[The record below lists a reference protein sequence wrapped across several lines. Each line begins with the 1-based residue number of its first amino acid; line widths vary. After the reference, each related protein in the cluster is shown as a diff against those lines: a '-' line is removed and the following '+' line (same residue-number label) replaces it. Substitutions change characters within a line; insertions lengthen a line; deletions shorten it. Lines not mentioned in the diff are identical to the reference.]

1 MTRKFTGT
9 QTLREGSF
17 KATILA
23 ATIFALTILTV
34 NPSQAQKRT
43 LTIYTYDSFAADGGL
58 GAALRPLYEER
69 CDCSIDFRVF
79 EDVGVLLNALKVERN
94 QSTAD
99 LVVGIDNN
107 MSAEAKQFFRP
118 HGLGRDYSRLFDL
131 PVPWTDSFFVP
142 FDFGWFAFVYD
153 RTKVPLPPQ
162 SFSEL
167 LGSSLRLVIQD
178 PRTSSPGLGLLL
190 WVKQVY
196 GNRAAEAW
204 QRLLPKVVTVTKGWS
219 EAYGLFLQGEAD
231 MVFSYVTSPAYHTL
245 VENNTNYRA
254 ALFSRGQFVQIEL
267 AAIAKTTQQPDLAK
281 DFLRFLISPAAQNL
295 VATRNW
301 MFPILGKDQNVPSP
315 PAFDIIRGR
324 MKSIPTLT
332 IPPGT
337 VLQNRRA
344 WTAEWRNAG
353 F

>member
-1 MTRKFTGT
+1 MAERS
-9 QTLREGSF
+9 L
-17 KATILA
+17 KATILLV
-23 ATIFALTILTV
+23 ATIALTILTV

-58 GAALRPLYEER
+58 GDALRPLYEER

-79 EDVGVLLNALKVERN
+79 EDAGVLLNTLKIERN
-94 QSTAD
+94 QSSAD

-131 PVPWTDSFFVP
+131 PIPWTDSFFVP

-153 RTKVPLPPQ
+153 RTNVALPPQ
-162 SFSEL
+162 SFAEL
-167 LGSSLRLVIQD
+167 FGTSLRIVIQD

-196 GNRAAEAW
+196 GDNAAEAW

-231 MVFSYVTSPAYHTL
+231 MVLSYVTSPAYHRI

-254 ALFSRGQFVQIEL
+254 ALFTKGQFVQIEL

-281 DFLRFLISPAAQNL
+281 DFLRFLVSPAAQNL

-315 PAFDIIRGR
+315 EAFERIRAR
-324 MKSIPTLT
+324 MKNIPTLT

-344 WTAEWRNAG
+344 WIAEWRNAG